1 MPKFGQLVRR
11 HLNFLQALRRTRSPR
26 KIQQL
31 LSKARRQELL
41 ALVEIALNIVS
52 PRSTLKLKER
62 HKRPLYP
69 HAALIRRISRARSEK
84 AARVAL
90 QKGGAL
96 NLLPALLA
104 PVLVEVAKS
113 LLFNK

>member
-1 MPKFGQLVRR
+1 M
-11 HLNFLQALRRTRSPR
+11 
-26 KIQQL
+26 
-31 LSKARRQELL
+31 
-41 ALVEIALNIVS
+41 ALVEIALNVVS
-52 PRSTLKLKER
+52 PRSSLRLKER
-62 HKRPLYP
+62 YKRPLYP
-69 HAALIRRISRARSEK
+69 HAAVIRQISRARNEK